1 MICHLPQVPPVTSDD
16 DDDAENS
23 INEFPS
29 IELLKQWAL
38 SHQISHRAVN
48 DLLKILT
55 DAGIKYLPKDSRT
68 FLRTPKGTANI
79 KPMGRG
85 QYWHYGLQKCL
96 LNQFSQLSHSLEID
110 LTFNIDGLPLHKSS
124 KFEFWPILF
133 NIHNMPNINPMVIG
147 IYCGDTK
154 PPTADEF
161 LNEFVEE
168 MDYLLKNGL
177 VINGYEL
184 AIRMRCFVCD
194 TPARA
199 FVKGMHYAPC
209 LLFA

>member
-1 MICHLPQVPPVTSDD
+1 M
-16 DDDAENS
+16 
-23 INEFPS
+23 
-29 IELLKQWAL
+29 
-38 SHQISHRAVN
+38 
-48 DLLKILT
+48 
-55 DAGIKYLPKDSRT
+55 
-68 FLRTPKGTANI
+68 
-79 KPMGRG
+79 
-85 QYWHYGLQKCL
+85 
-96 LNQFSQLSHSLEID
+96 EID

-168 MDYLLKNGL
+168 MDYFLKNGL
-177 VINGYEL
+177 VINGYEM
-184 AIRMRCFVCD
+184 AIRVRCFVCD

-199 FVKGMHYAPC
+199 FVKGMHRVYC
-209 LLFA
+209 LHNMSMTR